1 MQQGHRML
9 CKPDPSEIEATS
21 TIHKWML
28 ENLYDLGWE
37 AEFKNLVTPDMIASV
52 FRVEPNPFGVPFK
65 KKNLARDLSV
75 GDVIQIGPTQYLVLQ
90 RGFRELEIPKLGSS
104 QRS

>member
-1 MQQGHRML
+1 
-9 CKPDPSEIEATS
+9 
-21 TIHKWML
+21 ML

-90 RGFRELEIPKLGSS
+90 RGFRELEIP
-104 QRS
+104 